1 MYVFRKLIRII
12 FEYFFFVDKEI
23 DEEDMQTLDALLPSN
38 AGERKTLADIIL
50 AKLDGG
56 EANPTAMIQKVQQGQ
71 YCVIIQS

>member
-1 MYVFRKLIRII
+1 
-12 FEYFFFVDKEI
+12 
-23 DEEDMQTLDALLPSN
+23 MQTLDALLPSN